1 MKRRFWSTL
10 ALCVGLV
17 VGLTFV
23 PGVSAKTAKAAKVKK
38 GKITGTVHMINKD
51 TSTLTVTK
59 GGVQRQIGY
68 SADTKWMYGTQGS
81 NKPATFDQL
90 KEGWYIN
97 CDGTYE
103 GTKLMAS
110 ACRFREAK

>member
-1 MKRRFWSTL
+1 MKRSFWSTL
-10 ALCVGLV
+10 ALCLGLV
-17 VGLTFV
+17 VGLTLV

-38 GKITGTVHMINKD
+38 GKLTGTVHMINKD
-51 TSTLTVTK
+51 TSTITVSK
-59 GGVQRQIGY
+59 GNVQRQIVY
-68 SADTKWMYGTQGS
+68 NADTKWIYGTQGS

-103 GTKLMAS
+103 GTKLVAS
-110 ACRFREAK
+110 ACRFRESK

>member
-1 MKRRFWSTL
+1 MKRSFWSTL
-10 ALCVGLV
+10 ALCLGLV
-17 VGLTFV
+17 VGLTLV

-51 TSTLTVTK
+51 TSTLTVSK
-59 GGVQRQIGY
+59 GSVQRPVGY
-68 SADTKWMYGTQGS
+68 TADTKWIYGTQGS

-97 CDGTYE
+97 CDWTFE
-103 GTKLMAS
+103 GTKLMDS

>member
-1 MKRRFWSTL
+1 MKRSFWSTL
-10 ALCVGLV
+10 ALCLGLV
-17 VGLTFV
+17 VGLTLV

-59 GGVQRQIGY
+59 GSVQRSVGY
-68 SADTKWMYGTQGS
+68 SADTKWIYGTQGS

-97 CDGTYE
+97 CDGTFE

>member
-1 MKRRFWSTL
+1 MKQSFWSAL
-10 ALCVGLV
+10 ALGLGLV
-17 VGLTFV
+17 VGLTIV

-59 GGVQRQIGY
+59 SNVQRQIGY
-68 SADTKWMYGTQGS
+68 SADTKWMYGTQSS

-97 CDGTYE
+97 CDGTFE

-110 ACRFREAK
+110 ACRFRETK

>member
-1 MKRRFWSTL
+1 MKRSFWSTL
-10 ALCVGLV
+10 ALCLGLV
-17 VGLTFV
+17 VGLTLV

-51 TSTLTVTK
+51 TSTLTVSK
-59 GGVQRQIGY
+59 GSVQRPVGY
-68 SADTKWMYGTQGS
+68 TADTKWIYGTQGS

-97 CDGTYE
+97 CDGTFE